1 MGLSRLIQVNLKK
14 NSDKN
19 KKSTITFCFSRSTIF
34 LFISFVSRT
43 WVRDAAFFRK
53 MALDVFRA
61 HSRVF
66 VCVRTRA
73 SPICSSSFG
82 WKNLNASLEYFGI
95 EFHSSLVI
103 LLLQQFVNS
112 RFEQTTQKSHM
123 LYHLFT
129 LLSIQFVDEIIY
141 IYLLFS

>member
-1 MGLSRLIQVNLKK
+1 MGV
-14 NSDKN
+14 
-19 KKSTITFCFSRSTIF
+19 SRSEM
-34 LFISFVSRT
+34 RN
-43 WVRDAAFFRK
+43 AAFFRK

-82 WKNLNASLEYFGI
+82 WRNLNASLEYFGI

-103 LLLQQFVNS
+103 S

-141 IYLLFS
+141 IYLLFHDFFSRDKKNV

>member
-1 MGLSRLIQVNLKK
+1 ME
-14 NSDKN
+14 
-19 KKSTITFCFSRSTIF
+19 KSHIT
-34 LFISFVSRT
+34 
-43 WVRDAAFFRK
+43 
-53 MALDVFRA
+53 
-61 HSRVF
+61 
-66 VCVRTRA
+66 
-73 SPICSSSFG
+73 
-82 WKNLNASLEYFGI
+82 SLAYFGI

-141 IYLLFS
+141 IYLLFHDFFSRDKKKCMK